1 MIRLLRNLPISAKA
15 FCASAVLLICIA
27 LLGTQAFVFL
37 SGLKADL
44 EVLSDSSLPK
54 QRQVLDIAK
63 GAIDTHVDV
72 FRYVAWA
79 STGVTPATL
88 KTPEPQIRQESAK
101 VAASLGDLAAR
112 ADLTEPE
119 RIAVTDAATKWQRY
133 ADAAND
139 TVEISTT
146 DPALG
151 TVMLGGT
158 DDEYT
163 RVGFDLQTVSSLVTI
178 GTRSNAQNLFSQ
190 AGLNQPFIALVGL
203 GAFRAGGGGPSP
215 WSHSIVAP
223 MRAVPQARQGVSV
236 GSAADVKL
244 TDRSDGIGQ

>member
-1 MIRLLRNLPISAKA
+1 MIRLLRNLPISVKA
-15 FCASAVLLICIA
+15 FSASAVLLICIGE
-27 LLGTQAFVFL
+27 LGTQASVFL
-37 SGLKADL
+37 SNLKAAL
-44 EVLSDSSLPK
+44 KSLPHNSRS
-54 QRQVLDIAK
+54 QQQQVLDIAK
-63 GAIDTHVDV
+63 GAIDTHTDV

-79 STGVTPATL
+79 STGVNPATL
-88 KTPEPQIRQESAK
+88 KTLETQVRQGSAK

-112 ADLTEPE
+112 ADLTQPE

-163 RVGFDLQTVSSLVTI
+163 RVGFDLQTISLLVTI
-178 GTRSNAQNLFSQ
+178 GTRSNAQHLFHQ
-190 AGLNQPFIALVGL
+190 GGLHNDFIALVGL